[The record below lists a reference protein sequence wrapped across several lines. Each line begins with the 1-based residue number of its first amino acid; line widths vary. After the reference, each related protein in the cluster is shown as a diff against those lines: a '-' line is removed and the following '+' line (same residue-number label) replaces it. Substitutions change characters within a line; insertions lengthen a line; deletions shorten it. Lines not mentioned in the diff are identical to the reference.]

1 MLKNKVMH
9 IILFQIVIVYFIQ
22 VASLMVQIFF
32 IAPIVFYLIFI
43 FKGLE
48 INLIKFF
55 KKNFRGRKNSFY
67 LVEFMVFLIL
77 CLAIIRSTNG
87 KLMSMA
93 MYGWDFVGHFGV
105 FRWGMDNVK
114 MISSEKILSLEN
126 IESFLDS
133 DYPQTYDLWG
143 ANYFRI
149 FDLDNFGI
157 VKAMLVFA
165 LGTLFFS
172 YIIFINTYKEFLLDN
187 SGNVTIGI
195 SSIKKKLYKV
205 GFLFLI
211 IQFLSFCW
219 STNCPHFALSTAL
232 IFRATVLS
240 LNTYENQMNAEL
252 VILLLVSYILYPL
265 TVICAGL
272 LIINLF
278 LRYTHSYQT
287 KNRQFLRVD
296 LLFFLFVIL
305 AMSST
310 VIFKQGRNIPL
321 LEMLQSYGGVDF
333 PSEFIFLLC
342 ALLFFYI
349 VYFAPKMLDLF
360 KIFVFFVPVF
370 IIDFFLIYSQG
381 FISYYG
387 AKATIAFLTVAVGY
401 LVLNLH
407 LISRRILSL
416 PLILAAIIM
425 VPFLIAFESKT
436 FQPTV
441 RAAISRGFP
450 VSMINFFVN
459 KELQNEWANGDK
471 VAILMER
478 LLTKPEEFVL
488 LTGGYPYLGN
498 QWLIQ
503 AGRYP
508 SEIWL
513 GKIDF
518 NGKSYN
524 PIYFVSRDLNEE
536 EEEAF
541 ESRYPYITLVRNK

>member
-1 MLKNKVMH
+1 
-9 IILFQIVIVYFIQ
+9 
-22 VASLMVQIFF
+22 MVQIFF

-43 FKGLE
+43 LKGLE
-48 INLIKFF
+48 LNLIKFF

-67 LVEFMVFLIL
+67 LVELIVFLIL
-77 CLAIIRSTNG
+77 CLAIIKSTNG

-172 YIIFINTYKEFLLDN
+172 YIIFVNTYKEFLLDN
-187 SGNVTIGI
+187 SGNITIGI
-195 SSIKKKLYKV
+195 SSIKRKLYKV

-240 LNTYENQMNAEL
+240 FNTSENQMNAEL
-252 VILLLVSYILYPL
+252 VILLLISYILYPL
-265 TVICAGL
+265 TVICSGL
-272 LIINLF
+272 LVINLF
-278 LRYTHSYQT
+278 LRYARLYQT
-287 KNRQFLRVD
+287 KYRKLLRVD
-296 LLFFLFVIL
+296 FLFFLFVML

-321 LEMLQSYGGVDF
+321 FEMLQSYGGVDF
-333 PSEFIFLLC
+333 PSKFILLLC
-342 ALLFFYI
+342 ALLFFYMI
-349 VYFAPKMLDLF
+349 YCARTVLDLF
-360 KIFVFFVPVF
+360 KFFVFFTPVF
-370 IIDFFLIYSQG
+370 LIDIFLIYSQG

-387 AKATIAFLTVAVGY
+387 AKASIAFFTIALGC
-401 LVLNLH
+401 LILNLH
-407 LISRRILSL
+407 LVSRKIFNL
-416 PLILAAIIM
+416 PLILTAFIL
-425 VPFLIAFESKT
+425 VSYLIAFESKT
-436 FQPTV
+436 LQPTF

-450 VSMINFFVN
+450 VSVINFFVN
-459 KELQNEWANGDK
+459 KELQNEWANGDQ
-471 VAILMER
+471 VALLMEQ
-478 LLTKPEEFVL
+478 LLIKPEEFVL

-513 GKIDF
+513 GKINF
-518 NGKSYN
+518 NGQLYN
-524 PIYFVSRDLNEE
+524 PIFFVSRNLNEQ

-541 ESRYPYITLVRNK
+541 QSKYPYITLVRNK